1 MVKNE
6 IIKINRLIRFNNYI
20 IKVIKIDNRQ
30 FKRQQEKKGNYILK
44 KANNL
49 NKKNNDLNVIKIDA
63 I

>member
-1 MVKNE
+1 MD
-6 IIKINRLIRFNNYI
+6 RLIRFNNYI

>member
-1 MVKNE
+1 MVKDE
-6 IIKINRLIRFNNYI
+6 IIKINRLIRFNNYV
-20 IKVIKIDNRQ
+20 IKAVKIDNRQ